1 MMFAAHLRLG
11 GLLTAAMLLA
21 ACTTSPP
28 SQAENICEIF
38 TEQRGWYRDAK
49 KAEKR
54 WGIPLSVL
62 MAFSFQESSFQAR
75 AKPARTR
82 LLWVIPW
89 RRPSTAYGYTQALDA
104 TWREYQRATGRSRA
118 RRHKFGDAMDF
129 IGWYNRRSADQ
140 LGLPRN
146 DAYSLYLAYHEG
158 VGGFRRGTY
167 RDKRWLQDA
176 ARRVHSRAYA
186 YQTQLAG
193 CERRLSRPWWR
204 PF

>member
-1 MMFAAHLRLG
+1 MMSKASLRI
-11 GLLTAAMLLA
+11 GLLLLA
-21 ACTTSPP
+21 ALGLGACTSSPP
-28 SQAENICEIF
+28 SQAENVCEIF

-62 MAFSFQESSFQAR
+62 MAFTFQESSFQAR
-75 AKPARTR
+75 AKPERTR

-89 RRPSTAYGYTQALDA
+89 RRPSTAYGYTQALDS

-118 RRHKFGDAMDF
+118 RRHNFGDAMDF

-193 CERRLSRPWWR
+193 CERRLARPWWR

>member
-1 MMFAAHLRLG
+1 MMWRYPLRM
-11 GLLTAAMLLA
+11 GLLLMVALGLS
-21 ACTTSPP
+21 ACTSSPP
-28 SQAENICEIF
+28 SQAENVCEIF

-49 KAEKR
+49 KAERR
-54 WGIPLSVL
+54 WGVPSSVL
-62 MAFSFQESSFQAR
+62 MAFSFQESSYQAR
-75 AKPARTR
+75 AKPPRTR

-89 RRPSTAYGYTQALDA
+89 RRPSTAYGYTQALDS

-118 RRHKFGDAMDF
+118 RRHHFGDAMDF

-167 RDKRWLQDA
+167 RDKPWLQDV

>member
-1 MMFAAHLRLG
+1 MMPRAPVG
-11 GLLTAAMLLA
+11 VGLLLA
-21 ACTTSPP
+21 AALWLTGCTSSPP
-28 SQAENICEIF
+28 SQAENICGIF
-38 TEQRGWYRDAK
+38 GEQRGWYRDAK
-49 KAEKR
+49 KAERR

-75 AKPARTR
+75 AKPERTR

-89 RRPSTAYGYTQALDA
+89 RRPSTAYGYTQALDS

-118 RRHKFGDAMDF
+118 RRHNFGDAMDF

-167 RDKRWLQDA
+167 RDKRWLQDV
-176 ARRVHSRAYA
+176 ARRVHSRAHS